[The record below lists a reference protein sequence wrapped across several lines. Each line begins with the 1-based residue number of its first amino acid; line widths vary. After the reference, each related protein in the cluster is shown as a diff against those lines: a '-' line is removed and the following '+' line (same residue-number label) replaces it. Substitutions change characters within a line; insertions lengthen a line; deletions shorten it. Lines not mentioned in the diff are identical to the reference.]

1 MNFIF
6 YDLETTGRSLQWDQI
21 LQVAAVLTD
30 SNLNVLDT
38 FNETCKIRSYCLPD
52 PEALLVNK
60 LPIKSLLKS
69 NYSLYQLIF
78 NIFNKFNSWSP
89 AIYIGYNSI
98 QYDEEM
104 LRSAFFTN
112 LFDPYLTI
120 KGENSRVDLLNIV
133 RAANYFYPEKV
144 KSQIS
149 SKGNPILKLDQIAP
163 LNGITDFIAHDALGD
178 TKATVLLAK
187 LIKEKIPSLWYN
199 NTVRQ
204 KKENILYKIEN
215 NLFCSLESFF
225 GRTKFFVLSY
235 IGQHPLYKWALCFD
249 LKNDPRKLEKMTDEE
264 LYLFLEES
272 PKKIRN
278 IKSNKS
284 PIILDQGYIDKIP
297 DYQHLDKEILAK
309 RHIFIKKNIPLQ
321 KRILKYYYQKNE
333 YGFNETS
340 QLDIFSE
347 ETIYKKFLSKY
358 DLGLMKEFHSGDWV
372 DKNKI
377 KNRFRDKRLKY
388 FANLMLY
395 EEQPNVLDQT
405 TLNLINKQIAE
416 RLLSKNKEK
425 WLTIFDAYKKIDDL
439 REKHKD
445 NSNNISMLE
454 DINKYI
460 ESVEKKLQKYII

>member
-178 TKATVLLAK
+178 
-187 LIKEKIPSLWYN
+187 EK
-199 NTVRQ
+199 
-204 KKENILYKIEN
+204 
-215 NLFCSLESFF
+215 
-225 GRTKFFVLSY
+225 
-235 IGQHPLYKWALCFD
+235 
-249 LKNDPRKLEKMTDEE
+249 
-264 LYLFLEES
+264 
-272 PKKIRN
+272 
-278 IKSNKS
+278 
-284 PIILDQGYIDKIP
+284 
-297 DYQHLDKEILAK
+297 
-309 RHIFIKKNIPLQ
+309 
-321 KRILKYYYQKNE
+321 
-333 YGFNETS
+333 
-340 QLDIFSE
+340 
-347 ETIYKKFLSKY
+347 
-358 DLGLMKEFHSGDWV
+358 
-372 DKNKI
+372 
-377 KNRFRDKRLKY
+377 
-388 FANLMLY
+388 
-395 EEQPNVLDQT
+395 
-405 TLNLINKQIAE
+405 
-416 RLLSKNKEK
+416 
-425 WLTIFDAYKKIDDL
+425 
-439 REKHKD
+439 
-445 NSNNISMLE
+445 
-454 DINKYI
+454 
-460 ESVEKKLQKYII
+460 